1 MVVNKFQQIN
11 GLEEFKMAFCSKC
24 GATINGE
31 KFCPAC
37 GAPQQYQ
44 QTGAPQGGA
53 QGNFDKFMDTPNTTG
68 EFDPNDIS
76 QNKAMAVLSY
86 LAILVLIPIL
96 AAPESKF
103 ARYHA
108 NQGLTLFI
116 TEIAYVI
123 VESVLGLI
131 FGLIPVVGGI
141 LNGILGLVHIVFLVL
156 AVLGIINAAN
166 GEAKEL
172 PLIGKFKLLK

>member
-1 MVVNKFQQIN
+1 M
-11 GLEEFKMAFCSKC
+11 
-24 GATINGE
+24 
-31 KFCPAC
+31 
-37 GAPQQYQ
+37 
-44 QTGAPQGGA
+44 
-53 QGNFDKFMDTPNTTG
+53 
-68 EFDPNDIS
+68 
-76 QNKAMAVLSY
+76 
-86 LAILVLIPIL
+86 
-96 AAPESKF
+96 
-103 ARYHA
+103 
-108 NQGLTLFI
+108 FI

-141 LNGILGLVHIVFLVL
+141 LNGILGLVYIVFLVW

>member
-1 MVVNKFQQIN
+1 
-11 GLEEFKMAFCSKC
+11 MAFCSKC
-24 GATINGE
+24 GAPVNGE

-53 QGNFDKFMDTPNTTG
+53 QGNFDKFMDTHNTTG

-141 LNGILGLVHIVFLVL
+141 LNGILGLVHIVFLVW
-156 AVLGIINAAN
+156 AALGIINAAN

-172 PLIGKFKLLK
+172 PLIGKFSELYCRKRR